1 MEPLVSTQQNGNP
14 NNTLGIPGMPV
25 NTNVTLADKAR
36 AEAAASVQQNNQ
48 VITQQPDYSKLQVNM
63 SMPSLTP
70 AQEQVML
77 EEMAKSGSPVVTM
90 EDVKNGGIVVD
101 GKSSTQQSQPKEV
114 NTGAGGNNIMNN
126 QMQPQPVNNVNNAG
140 GNIMNNQMQ
149 PVNNQYQQPQQYQPI
164 QMVQPQPQKD
174 EGFFSNPTVKTV
186 GIGVA
191 CAAAGYLGHKYLSG
205 SDSAEIAAALGEL
218 L

>member
-1 MEPLVSTQQNGNP
+1 MEPLVPNQNGNS
-14 NNTLGIPGMPV
+14 NLGIPGTPV

-36 AEAAASVQQNNQ
+36 AEAALASVQQNNQ
-48 VITQQPDYSKLQVNM
+48 VITPQPDYSNLQVNM
-63 SMPSLTP
+63 TMPSLTP

-90 EDVKNGGIVVD
+90 EDVKNGGDIVVD
-101 GKSSTQQSQPKEV
+101 GKSSTKQSQPKEV
-114 NTGAGGNNIMNN
+114 NTGGNIMNN
-126 QMQPQPVNNVNNAG
+126 QMQPQPVSNNVNNAG
-140 GNIMNNQMQ
+140 GMNMNQNM
-149 PVNNQYQQPQQYQPI
+149 NQYQQQPM
-164 QMVQPQPQKD
+164 MVMPPQKEE

>member
-126 QMQPQPVNNVNNAG
+126 QMQP
-140 GNIMNNQMQ
+140 
-149 PVNNQYQQPQQYQPI
+149 VNNQYQQPQQYQPI

>member
-1 MEPLVSTQQNGNP
+1 MEPLVPNQNGNS
-14 NNTLGIPGMPV
+14 NLGIPGTPV

-36 AEAAASVQQNNQ
+36 AEAALASVQQNNQ
-48 VITQQPDYSKLQVNM
+48 VITPKPDYSNLQVNM
-63 SMPSLTP
+63 TMPSLTP
-70 AQEQVML
+70 AQEQTML
-77 EEMAKSGSPVVTM
+77 EEMVKSGSPVVTA

-101 GKSSTQQSQPKEV
+101 GKPSQQQSQPKEV
-114 NTGAGGNNIMNN
+114 NTVNTGGNIMNN
-126 QMQPQPVNNVNNAG
+126 QVQQPVNNVNNAG
-140 GNIMNNQMQ
+140 GMNMNQNM
-149 PVNNQYQQPQQYQPI
+149 NQYQQPQYQMPMQQQQI
-164 QMVQPQPQKD
+164 QPQKEE

-186 GIGVA
+186 GVGVA

>member
-1 MEPLVSTQQNGNP
+1 MEPLVPTQQNGNP

-36 AEAAASVQQNNQ
+36 AEAALASVQQNNQ
-48 VITQQPDYSKLQVNM
+48 VITTNQPDYSKLQVNM
-63 SMPSLTP
+63 AMPSLTP
-70 AQEQVML
+70 EQEQTML
-77 EEMAKSGSPVVTM
+77 EEMVKSGSPVVTA

-101 GKSSTQQSQPKEV
+101 GKPSQQQSQPKEV
-114 NTGAGGNNIMNN
+114 NTVNTGGNIMNN
-126 QMQPQPVNNVNNAG
+126 QMQQPVNNVNNAG
-140 GNIMNNQMQ
+140 GMNMNQNM
-149 PVNNQYQQPQQYQPI
+149 NQYQQPQYQMPMQQQQI
-164 QMVQPQPQKD
+164 QPQKD

-186 GIGVA
+186 GVGVA

>member
-1 MEPLVSTQQNGNP
+1 MEPLVPSQNGTP
-14 NNTLGIPGMPV
+14 INTVGIPGEPV
-25 NTNVTLADKAR
+25 NTNVTLADKQR
-36 AEAAASVQQNNQ
+36 AEAALASVQQNNQ
-48 VITQQPDYSKLQVNM
+48 VITTNQPDYSRLQVNM
-63 SMPSLTP
+63 TMPSLTP
-70 AQEQVML
+70 EQQQVRL

-101 GKSSTQQSQPKEV
+101 GKSSQQQSKPMNV
-114 NTGAGGNNIMNN
+114 NVNGGNTMNQQPMNN
-126 QMQPQPVNNVNNAG
+126 QMYQQP
-140 GNIMNNQMQ
+140 
-149 PVNNQYQQPQQYQPI
+149 QYQQPVMIQP
-164 QMVQPQPQKD
+164 PQKED

>member
-1 MEPLVSTQQNGNP
+1 MEPLVPTQNGNP
-14 NNTLGIPGMPV
+14 INTVGIPGEPV
-25 NTNVTLADKAR
+25 NTNVTLADKQR
-36 AEAAASVQQNNQ
+36 AEAALASVQQNNQ
-48 VITQQPDYSKLQVNM
+48 VITPANQPDYSRLQVNM
-63 SMPSLTP
+63 TMPSLTP
-70 AQEQVML
+70 EQQQVRL

-101 GKSSTQQSQPKEV
+101 GKPSQQQSQPKEV
-114 NTGAGGNNIMNN
+114 NTNVANGGNTMNQN
-126 QMQPQPVNNVNNAG
+126 MQQPVNNNVANG
-140 GNIMNNQMQ
+140 GMNNM
-149 PVNNQYQQPQQYQPI
+149 NQYQQPMNMQYQMPMQQI
-164 QMVQPQPQKD
+164 QPQPKED